1 MQNSLKSDKI
11 AYAILQRKLK
21 EYINLESEKEAPI
34 IRFEG
39 FSDAWELRKLGEI
52 ADVTKLA
59 GFEFTKYVS
68 YKETGE
74 IIALRG
80 LNVKNGRLVLN
91 DVKYIDE
98 SDFSKLNR
106 SKLYKN
112 DILFTYVGT
121 VGELAIVQ
129 EDDKYYLAP
138 NVARIRINSDATP
151 IFVTQMMND
160 SNFYRRI
167 IFPLIATSSQPALS
181 MENVRKFDLI
191 MPVELEQQKIGLFFQ
206 HLDNTITLHQRKL
219 DKLKQLKQ
227 GYLQQ
232 LFPQNDEKVPRVR
245 FENFEGNWILR
256 KLSTGMIEYT
266 DRVFI
271 EDDKIYKQI
280 SVKNIGEITLRGE
293 RLGSKIGRK
302 RQAKVNLD
310 EHPITLIF
318 TRQTVEQ
325 GGIGF
330 APVETNDAIVTENM
344 PTIDIDINVFDKQ
357 YLSALF
363 KTMMFRKNIIIPN
376 IEGGTAQI
384 AIHEDDIL
392 SSELLFPSIDE
403 QKLIGSFFK
412 NLNHLITLNQ
422 SKLDKLKS
430 YKQALLQKMF
440 I

>member
-1 MQNSLKSDKI
+1 MNKRIFKGETADTGNVPFYKIGTFGSQPDAFISRELFDEYKIKYPYPTIGDLLISASGSIGRIVEYKGEDAYFQDSNIVWLKHDHRLENSFLKQF
-11 AYAILQRKLK
+11 YAIVKWKGLEGSTIKRLYNKNILETEISISNPNEQRK
-21 EYINLESEKEAPI
+21 IGS
-34 IRFEG
+34 F
-39 FSDAWELRKLGEI
+39 FKL
-52 ADVTKLA
+52 
-59 GFEFTKYVS
+59 
-68 YKETGE
+68 
-74 IIALRG
+74 
-80 LNVKNGRLVLN
+80 
-91 DVKYIDE
+91 
-98 SDFSKLNR
+98 
-106 SKLYKN
+106 
-112 DILFTYVGT
+112 
-121 VGELAIVQ
+121 
-129 EDDKYYLAP
+129 
-138 NVARIRINSDATP
+138 
-151 IFVTQMMND
+151 
-160 SNFYRRI
+160 
-167 IFPLIATSSQPALS
+167 
-181 MENVRKFDLI
+181 
-191 MPVELEQQKIGLFFQ
+191 
-206 HLDNTITLHQRKL
+206 LDNTITLHQRKL

>member
-232 LFPQNDEKVPRVR
+232 LFPRNDEKVPRVR
-245 FENFEGNWILR
+245 FENLGEEW
-256 KLSTGMIEYT
+256 KLCKFSKVLKTHPFRQYLAKS
-266 DRVFI
+266 I
-271 EDDKIYKQI
+271 EDGRYEIIQQGDKPIIGYANGIPFQNFEDVSLFGDHTVSLYKPTNPFFVATDG
-280 SVKNIGEITLRGE
+280 VKILSGEDFNGKYLFTILERYKPESQGYKRHFTILKNQDVCYTQNSKEQTEIGELFNQLDNIITL
-293 RLGSKIGRK
+293 
-302 RQAKVNLD
+302 
-310 EHPITLIF
+310 H
-318 TRQTVEQ
+318 
-325 GGIGF
+325 
-330 APVETNDAIVTENM
+330 
-344 PTIDIDINVFDKQ
+344 
-357 YLSALF
+357 
-363 KTMMFRKNIIIPN
+363 
-376 IEGGTAQI
+376 
-384 AIHEDDIL
+384 
-392 SSELLFPSIDE
+392 
-403 QKLIGSFFK
+403 
-412 NLNHLITLNQ
+412 Q
-422 SKLDKLKS
+422 SKLDKLKLL
-430 YKQALLQKMF
+430 KQALLQKMF